1 MAQQDVAGTYIYIY
15 IYIYIY
21 HIISYIYILY
31 ICVLY
36 IHIYIYISHA
46 AQYLCIYACLGKF
59 NAVIHYGKRMT
70 IPDEHIEAQ
79 EFTVFRR

>member
-15 IYIYIY
+15 IISYHIYIYCIYVYYIYIY
-21 HIISYIYILY
+21 ITCSTE
-31 ICVLY
+31 
-36 IHIYIYISHA
+36 
-46 AQYLCIYACLGKF
+46 YLCIYACLGKF
-59 NAVIHYGKRMT
+59 NAVIHYGKHMT

>member
-15 IYIYIY
+15 ISYHIIYIYIVYMCIIYTYIYIY
-21 HIISYIYILY
+21 ITCSTE
-31 ICVLY
+31 
-36 IHIYIYISHA
+36 
-46 AQYLCIYACLGKF
+46 YLCIYACLGKF
-59 NAVIHYGKRMT
+59 NAVIHYGKHMT